1 MFVSGFDNSFFN
13 MWPYDDNSHDVT
25 MSEFTPGAF
34 LYLKA
39 RKNITESDFR
49 ASKLSETALLHP
61 VLVIGKH
68 QQEKYHVLI
77 CLVSTE

>member
-1 MFVSGFDNSFFN
+1 MLPHYDN
-13 MWPYDDNSHDVT
+13 DDHHDVT

-39 RKNITESDFR
+39 RKNITESNFR
-49 ASKLSETALLHP
+49 DSKLSETALLHP

-68 QQEKYHVLI
+68 QQKKYGVLI
-77 CLVSTE
+77 CLVSMK